1 MDVMNELSPHAAQ
14 VHAAMVGPAPDLDGS
29 GGVWAA
35 CARLTPVELGTL
47 LPTAY
52 RILADEGAPGLA
64 RRTAREVAWAKTQPS
79 FTAAALTDFYAALA
93 QSPKPTH
100 VCLAAG
106 ALLRCTGPWDRP
118 ALVAPATTLAAAA
131 AVTDDHM
138 ANAAL
143 AVAALA
149 GPTAEAELVTR
160 LRTAYEN
167 SPLRLAELEV
177 SRTTGARERAWLA
190 EDRRYTTLPG
200 IWPPLTDQAADHT
213 QHTQHASHPLSP
225 PFAELARRTL
235 HSAADHLAALH
246 AGQVPYVADKAF
258 TPADTETLRRAARLA
273 LRHDEPWAGDVLT
286 TLLPQLSLAPTA
298 ARTLPSQG
306 ACTVLAQA
314 VEAYPTPE
322 SVAALREARRVVRHA
337 GVTKK
342 LDRIL
347 HRAER
352 NLGRRPEIL
361 VRLPDLGYGP
371 DGIRRIR
378 CGAHTAVLTAADEPT
393 LTWERADGRPLRSLP
408 STARRDHPE
417 TVAEARD
424 VLRKTRAQIRTLLR
438 GLEGGYL
445 EGTVYRFDRWR
456 EALATHPVAGAAVRR
471 LIWEIEYAPGD
482 WRATLPEAGRSP
494 GPDPA
499 PSAAVRLWH
508 PARATE
514 AERHRWRDQI
524 TELRLRQPFRQAY
537 REHYLPEDAGETG
550 ATAMFRGHLVRVEA
564 VLGLAARHGW
574 SIDDDCLVLSL
585 PGVTAY
591 FGIAATLYPGATGW
605 AEAQDIH
612 LARTDG
618 PDGPGGSTGPDG
630 PVGPGG
636 PGGGGSLPL
645 TSIDP
650 VKRSEILRSVD
661 LLISASS
668 YAWRDT
674 TDPAHGHS
682 PAHDCDSWRELNRLY
697 ELPLRQT
704 ARLRREALQRIFADH
719 ISAGRVEFGPR
730 HLHLHGHDI
739 HLATGRVTRD
749 GDPVD
754 ISLPESRGARPLPF
768 LPYDEKLLER
778 IVHTAEELMARQ
790 T

>member
-1 MDVMNELSPHAAQ
+1 MNELSPHAAQ

-35 CARLTPVELGTL
+35 CTRLTPVELGTL
-47 LPTAY
+47 LPTVY
-52 RILADEGAPGLA
+52 RILGDEGAPGHA
-64 RRTAREVAWAKTQPS
+64 RRAAREVTWVKTQPS

-93 QSPKPTH
+93 ESPKPTH

-106 ALLRCTGPWDRP
+106 ALLRCADPWDQP
-118 ALVAPATTLAAAA
+118 ALAAPATALVAAAS
-131 AVTDDHM
+131 VTDDHIVG
-138 ANAAL
+138 AAL

-160 LRTAYEN
+160 LRAAYEN

-177 SRTTGARERAWLA
+177 IRTTGARERAWLA
-190 EDRRYTTLPG
+190 EDRRYATPSGT
-200 IWPPLTDQAADHT
+200 WPPLTDQAGEHPRHT
-213 QHTQHASHPLSP
+213 PHTFSP

-235 HSAADHLAALH
+235 HSAADHLAAIH
-246 AGQVPYVADKAF
+246 AGQVPYAADKAF

-286 TLLPQLSLAPTA
+286 TLLPQLSVAPTA

-306 ACTVLAQA
+306 ACIVLAQA

-361 VRLPDLGYGP
+361 VRLPGLGYGP
-371 DGIRRIR
+371 DGTRRIR
-378 CGAHTAVLTAADEPT
+378 CGAYTAVLTAADEPT
-393 LTWERADGRPLRSLP
+393 LAWERADGRPLRSLP
-408 STARRDHPE
+408 SAARRDHPE
-417 TVAEARD
+417 TVTAARD

-438 GLEGGYL
+438 GLEGGFL
-445 EGTVYRFDRWR
+445 EASHLNGTVYRFDRWR
-456 EALATHPVAGAAVRR
+456 EALATHPVVGAAVRR

-482 WRATLPEAGRSP
+482 WRATLPEADRSH

-514 AERHRWRDQI
+514 AERHRWRDRI
-524 TELRLRQPFRQAY
+524 TDLRLRQPFRQAY
-537 REHYLPEDAGETG
+537 REHYLPEEADETG
-550 ATAMFRGHLVRVEA
+550 TTAMFHGHLVRIES

-574 SIDDDCLVLSL
+574 SIEDDCLALSL

-591 FGIAATLYPGATGW
+591 FGVAAKLYPGATGW
-605 AEAQDIH
+605 AEAQDVH
-612 LARTDG
+612 LVRG
-618 PDGPGGSTGPDG
+618 
-630 PVGPGG
+630 
-636 PGGGGSLPL
+636 L
-645 TSIDP
+645 DP

-674 TDPAHGHS
+674 TDPTHSPS
-682 PAHDCDSWRELNRLY
+682 PAHDRDSWRELNRLY

-704 ARLRREALQRIFADH
+704 ARLRREALQRIFAGH
-719 ISAGRVEFGPR
+719 ISSGRVEFGPR
-730 HLHLHGHDI
+730 HLRLNGHDI

-754 ISLPESRGARPLPF
+754 IVLPESRGARPLPF

-778 IVHTAEELMARQ
+778 IVHMAEELMARQ

>member
-1 MDVMNELSPHAAQ
+1 MDAMNELSPHAAQ

-35 CARLTPVELGTL
+35 CTRLTPVELGTL
-47 LPTAY
+47 LPTVY
-52 RILADEGAPGLA
+52 RILGDEGAPGHA
-64 RRTAREVAWAKTQPS
+64 RRAAREVTWVKTQPS

-93 QSPKPTH
+93 ESPKPTH

-106 ALLRCTGPWDRP
+106 ALLRCADPWDQP
-118 ALVAPATTLAAAA
+118 ALAAPATALVAAAS
-131 AVTDDHM
+131 VTDDHIVG
-138 ANAAL
+138 AAL

-160 LRTAYEN
+160 LRAAYEN

-177 SRTTGARERAWLA
+177 IRTTGARERAWLA
-190 EDRRYTTLPG
+190 EDRRYATPSGT
-200 IWPPLTDQAADHT
+200 WPPLTDQAGEHPRHT
-213 QHTQHASHPLSP
+213 PHTFSP

-235 HSAADHLAALH
+235 HSAADHLAAIH
-246 AGQVPYVADKAF
+246 AGQVPYAADKAF

-286 TLLPQLSLAPTA
+286 TLLPQLSVAPTA

-306 ACTVLAQA
+306 ACIVLAQA

-361 VRLPDLGYGP
+361 VRLPGLGYGP
-371 DGIRRIR
+371 DGTRRIR
-378 CGAHTAVLTAADEPT
+378 CGAYTAVLTAADEPT
-393 LTWERADGRPLRSLP
+393 LAWERADGRPLRSLP
-408 STARRDHPE
+408 SAARRDHPE
-417 TVAEARD
+417 TVTAARD

-438 GLEGGYL
+438 GLEGGFL
-445 EGTVYRFDRWR
+445 EASHLNGTVYRFDRWR
-456 EALATHPVAGAAVRR
+456 EALATHPVVGAAVRR

-482 WRATLPEAGRSP
+482 WRATLPEADRSH

-514 AERHRWRDQI
+514 AERHRWRDRI
-524 TELRLRQPFRQAY
+524 TDLRLRQPFRQAY
-537 REHYLPEDAGETG
+537 REHYLPEEADETG
-550 ATAMFRGHLVRVEA
+550 TTAMFHGHLVRIES

-574 SIDDDCLVLSL
+574 SIEDDCLALSL

-591 FGIAATLYPGATGW
+591 FGVAAKLYPGATGW
-605 AEAQDIH
+605 AEAQDVH
-612 LARTDG
+612 LVRG
-618 PDGPGGSTGPDG
+618 
-630 PVGPGG
+630 
-636 PGGGGSLPL
+636 L
-645 TSIDP
+645 DP

-674 TDPAHGHS
+674 TDPTHSPS
-682 PAHDCDSWRELNRLY
+682 PAHDRDSWRELNRLY

-704 ARLRREALQRIFADH
+704 ARLRREALQRIFAGH
-719 ISAGRVEFGPR
+719 ISSGRVEFGPR
-730 HLHLHGHDI
+730 HLRLNGHDI

-754 ISLPESRGARPLPF
+754 IVLPESRGARPLPF

-778 IVHTAEELMARQ
+778 IVHMAEELMARQ

>member
-1 MDVMNELSPHAAQ
+1 MDAMNELSPHAAQ
-14 VHAAMVGPAPDLDGS
+14 VHASMVGPAPDLDGS

-52 RILADEGAPGLA
+52 RVLADESAPGHA
-64 RRTAREVAWAKTQPS
+64 RRTAREVTWVKTQPS
-79 FTAAALTDFYAALA
+79 FTAAALADFYAALA
-93 QSPKPTH
+93 ESPKPTH

-106 ALLRCTGPWDRP
+106 ALLRCTDPWDQP
-118 ALVAPATTLAAAA
+118 ALAAPATALVAAAS
-131 AVTDDHM
+131 VTDDHI
-138 ANAAL
+138 AGAAL

-160 LRTAYEN
+160 LRAAYEN

-177 SRTTGARERAWLA
+177 IRTTGARERAWLA
-190 EDRRYTTLPG
+190 EDCRYATLPG
-200 IWPPLTDQAADHT
+200 TWPPLTDQAGEHPRHT
-213 QHTQHASHPLSP
+213 PHTFSP

-235 HSAADHLAALH
+235 HSAADHLAAIH
-246 AGQVPYVADKAF
+246 AGQVPYAADKAF

-286 TLLPQLSLAPTA
+286 TLLPQLSVAPTA

-306 ACTVLAQA
+306 ACIVLAQA

-371 DGIRRIR
+371 DGTRRIR
-378 CGAHTAVLTAADEPT
+378 CGAYTAVLTAADEPS

-408 STARRDHPE
+408 SAARRDHPE
-417 TVAEARD
+417 TVAAARD
-424 VLRKTRAQIRTLLR
+424 VLRKTRAQIRTLLH
-438 GLEGGYL
+438 GLEGSYL
-445 EGTVYRFDRWR
+445 KGSYLKGTVYRFDRWR
-456 EALATHPVAGAAVRR
+456 EALATHPAVGAAVRR

-482 WRATLPEAGRSP
+482 WRATLPEAGRSH

-514 AERHRWRDQI
+514 AERHHWRDRI
-524 TELRLRQPFRQAY
+524 TDLRLRQPFRQAY
-537 REHYLPEDAGETG
+537 REHYLPEEAGETG
-550 ATAMFRGHLVRVEA
+550 TTAMFHGHLVRIES

-574 SIDDDCLVLSL
+574 SIEDDCLALSL

-591 FGIAATLYPGATGW
+591 FGVAAKLYPGATGW
-605 AEAQDIH
+605 AEAQDVH
-612 LARTDG
+612 LVRTD
-618 PDGPGGSTGPDG
+618 
-630 PVGPGG
+630 GPGG
-636 PGGGGSLPL
+636 PGGPVGPDGGGALPL
-645 TSIDP
+645 TGLDP

-668 YAWRDT
+668 YAWRDPH
-674 TDPAHGHS
+674 DSAHGQT
-682 PAHDCDSWRELNRLY
+682 PAHDRDSWHELNRLY

-704 ARLRREALQRIFADH
+704 ARLRREALQRIFAGH
-719 ISAGRVEFGPR
+719 ISSGRVEFGPR
-730 HLHLHGHDI
+730 HLRLHGHDI

-754 ISLPESRGARPLPF
+754 IGLPESRGARPLPF